1 MSDKIEE
8 PTGHSFDSLLEK
20 VGALTKTPTT
30 RRGFLKLGL
39 GGMGAAGIM
48 LSGCDYIIN
57 GSAPAKAQAAAPRI
71 VFVENATGMV
81 LGQPTLCVGCR
92 RCEIA
97 CTDYNLGKT
106 QPSIANVKVNRN
118 YTFGP
123 RGAGLGLWRGEGTF
137 GNLRIVQDTCRQC
150 PHPVPCLD
158 ACPYGAIEV
167 VPPAN
172 ARVINTEKC
181 KGCRTCQRACPFGM
195 TSFDENTKKA
205 QKCHLCNGKPE
216 CAKACPTGALTY
228 VPWEDRTKTS
238 ASRFV
243 VPVSVQLPK
252 SVADSCVQCH

>member
-1 MSDKIEE
+1 MSEKIEE
-8 PTGHSFDSLLEK
+8 KAHHTVDSIVEK
-20 VGALTKTPTT
+20 VSAFTKTPTT

-39 GGMGAAGIM
+39 GGMGAAGMM
-48 LSGCDYIIN
+48 LSGCDYLLN
-57 GSAPAKAQAAAPRI
+57 GTAPAKSTAAPRT

-81 LGQPTLCVGCR
+81 LQQSTLCVGCR

-106 QPSIANVKVNRN
+106 QPSIANVKINRN
-118 YTFGP
+118 YSFGP
-123 RGAGLGLWRGEGTF
+123 SGAGLGFWRGEGLF
-137 GNLRIVQDTCRQC
+137 GNNRIIADTCKQC

-167 VPPAN
+167 IPPTN

-181 KGCRTCQRACPFGM
+181 KGCRTCQRACPFAM
-195 TSFDENTKKA
+195 TSFDEETKKA

-216 CAKACPTGALTY
+216 CVRACPTGALTY
-228 VPWEDRTKTS
+228 VPWTDNTKAS
-238 ASRFV
+238 GSRFV
-243 VPVSVQLPK
+243 VPASIQVPK